1 MTQATIEQPALS
13 TAGPAA
19 PAAGHVWAPVIDI
32 APKEPSLRGTALAGA
47 LAVAIGFGGFFGW
60 AFLADL
66 DSAALAPGTVM
77 VESHR
82 KTISHL
88 EGGILSELL
97 VRDGDLVTAGQV
109 LLRLDTT
116 QSGAV
121 VAQLQGQYW
130 TALAR
135 LARLRAEQTD
145 AKTPVYAEEL
155 LQAARVNPVAAE
167 AMTAEQRLFESRRD
181 SYEGQVAIQRK
192 NIMQLRDEI
201 AALEAQRAATAD
213 RLRYTQDELSIV
225 EGLLAKGYER
235 KPRLLELQRNVADGK
250 GRLGELQANKS
261 KAEQAIAGAEL
272 EIINLANTRRSEVGS
287 DLQTVQAN
295 ISDLSERLRS
305 AGDVLKR
312 QEVVAPQGGKVTGLR
327 FFTPGSAIPAGQ
339 PILDIVPQNDDLIV
353 EARVSPADVQHVAVG
368 SKTMVRLTGY
378 RQRVVP
384 PVPGTV
390 LTFSADQLQDE
401 RTGQAYFVAR
411 VGLDA
416 EALKRLPNVELH
428 PGMPAEVMI
437 NGRSRKAIEYFLTPL
452 TDGMNR
458 ALREE

>member
-1 MTQATIEQPALS
+1 MTNATIEQPALAS
-13 TAGPAA
+13 ATGA
-19 PAAGHVWAPVIDI
+19 PAPAWAPVIDVT
-32 APKEPSLRGTALAGA
+32 PHEPSLRGTALAGA

-88 EGGILSELL
+88 EGGILRELL
-97 VRDGDLVTAGQV
+97 VQDGDVVKAGQI

-121 VAQLQGQYW
+121 VAQIQGQYW

-155 LQAARVNPVAAE
+155 LKAAKSNPVAAE
-167 AMTAEQRLFESRRD
+167 AMSAEQRLFESRRD

-192 NIMQLRDEI
+192 NISQLREEI

-213 RLRYTQDELSIV
+213 RLRYTQDELHIV

-272 EIINLANTRRSEVGS
+272 EIINLANTRRSEVGT

-295 ISDLSERLRS
+295 VSDLSERLRG
-305 AGDVLKR
+305 ADDVLKR
-312 QEVVAPQGGKVTGLR
+312 QEVVAPQAGKVTGLR

-353 EARVSPADVQHVAVG
+353 EARVSPADVQHVEIGA
-368 SKTMVRLTGY
+368 KTMVRLTGY

-384 PVPGTV
+384 PVPGKIV
-390 LTFSADQLQDE
+390 TFSADQLQDD

-411 VGLDA
+411 VSLDA
-416 EALKRLPNVELH
+416 DTLKRLPNVELH

-437 NGRSRKAIEYFLTPL
+437 HGHSRKAIDYFLTPL

-458 ALREE
+458 ALREQ

>member
-1 MTQATIEQPALS
+1 MTNATIEQPALAAA
-13 TAGPAA
+13 TAA
-19 PAAGHVWAPVIDI
+19 PAPAWAPVIDV
-32 APKEPSLRGTALAGA
+32 APHEPSLRGTALAGA

-88 EGGILSELL
+88 EGGILRELL
-97 VRDGDLVTAGQV
+97 VQDGDVVKAGQM

-121 VAQLQGQYW
+121 VAQIQGQYW

-145 AKTPVYAEEL
+145 ARTPVYAEEL
-155 LQAARVNPVAAE
+155 LKAAKSNPVAAE
-167 AMTAEQRLFESRRD
+167 AMSAEQRLFESRRD

-192 NIMQLRDEI
+192 NISQLRDEI

-213 RLRYTQDELSIV
+213 RLRYTQDELHIV
-225 EGLLAKGYER
+225 EQLLAKGYER

-272 EIINLANTRRSEVGS
+272 EIINLANTRRSEVGT

-295 ISDLSERLRS
+295 VSDLSERLRG
-305 AGDVLKR
+305 ADDVLKR
-312 QEVVAPQGGKVTGLR
+312 QEVVAPQAGKVTGLR

-353 EARVSPADVQHVAVG
+353 EARVSPADVQHVEIGA
-368 SKTMVRLTGY
+368 KTMVRLTGY

-384 PVPGTV
+384 PVPGKIV
-390 LTFSADQLQDE
+390 TFSADQLQDD
-401 RTGQAYFVAR
+401 RTGQAYFIAR
-411 VGLDA
+411 VSLDVDT
-416 EALKRLPNVELH
+416 LKRLPNVELH

-437 NGRSRKAIEYFLTPL
+437 HGHSRKAIDYFLTPL

-458 ALREE
+458 ALREQ

>member
-1 MTQATIEQPALS
+1 MTNATIEQPALS
-13 TAGPAA
+13 AATAASVPA
-19 PAAGHVWAPVIDI
+19 WAPVIDV
-32 APKEPSLRGTALAGA
+32 APHEPSLRGTALAGA

-88 EGGILSELL
+88 EGGILRELL
-97 VRDGDLVTAGQV
+97 VQDGDVVKAGQI

-121 VAQLQGQYW
+121 VAQIQGQYW

-155 LQAARVNPVAAE
+155 LKAAKSNPVAAE
-167 AMTAEQRLFESRRD
+167 AVSAEQRLFESRRD

-192 NIMQLRDEI
+192 NISQLRDEI

-213 RLRYTQDELSIV
+213 RLRYTQDELHIV

-272 EIINLANTRRSEVGS
+272 EIINLANTRRSEVGT

-295 ISDLSERLRS
+295 VSDLSERLRG
-305 AGDVLKR
+305 ADDVLKR
-312 QEVVAPQGGKVTGLR
+312 QEVVAPQAGKVTGLR

-353 EARVSPADVQHVAVG
+353 EARVSPADVQHVEIGA
-368 SKTMVRLTGY
+368 KAMVRLTGY

-384 PVPGTV
+384 PVPGKII
-390 LTFSADQLQDE
+390 TFSADQLQDD
-401 RTGQAYFVAR
+401 RTGQAYFIAR
-411 VGLDA
+411 VSLDA
-416 EALKRLPNVELH
+416 DTLKRLPNVELH

-437 NGRSRKAIEYFLTPL
+437 HGHSRKAIDYFLTPL

-458 ALREE
+458 ALREQ